1 MKKIVLFASAVVC
14 GVLSA
19 VVPQIG
25 NVTLSQ
31 DRGRRVTVTYD
42 LSGGLAAVQMD
53 VLTNGVSI
61 GRAHFHNA
69 QGDVDTYVAPGT
81 GKRIVWNPLVSWPG
95 MRADALAVRLTAR
108 AANVP
113 PDYLTVDLAG
123 AMRGAVRL
131 YASTNDL
138 PEGVG
143 SDLYRTSKLL
153 LRRIPAANQVFSCL
167 GKYPMSLSEDFWIGV
182 FETTQEQYRRIL
194 SAEPGTF
201 AEATAWPTRPVTG
214 GRAGSAPQLFHKTL
228 RGDLASATAV
238 PDAPAESSFFGILR
252 TKAGLAFDLPTEAQ
266 WEFACRAGSE
276 TLLPP
281 GVESPLD
288 IGRFAENGGLPTGW
302 TQADAYLCGD
312 TNGTARVGSYPANAY
327 GLYDM
332 LGNVW
337 EWCLDGFADDM
348 GLADTQTAQVDY
360 VNRAVPSSGDRVRRG
375 GCWRDIL
382 SGTYN
387 GYRSYWHG
395 GLDNAGFRCAGGGIT
410 GTTRQPSQT
419 VSADL
424 AALADGMAFVDAD
437 ITPLE
442 RRMGTA
448 ALSPAIVFRS
458 TPAAVVLI
466 IR

>member
-1 MKKIVLFASAVVC
+1 MRNFGDRLWIGAVLAAGALGAAPTVTVTSVTQDAV
-14 GVLSA
+14 
-19 VVPQIG
+19 
-25 NVTLSQ
+25 
-31 DRGRRVTVTYD
+31 RHRVTVNYELSEDAIVTAS
-42 LSGGLAAVQMD
+42 LASGGRTLAAPRVW
-53 VLTNGVSI
+53 
-61 GRAHFHNA
+61 
-69 QGDVDTYVAPGT
+69 GDVQAAVPG
-81 GKRIVWNPLVSWPG
+81 GARSFSWTP
-95 MRADALAVRLTAR
+95 ADADDCVGHAVTFTVSAWDP
-108 AANVP
+108 ADP
-113 PDYLTVDLAG
+113 PDYLVCDLDLGTRAH
-123 AMRGAVRL
+123 
-131 YASTNDL
+131 YATTNDL

-214 GRAGSAPQLFHKTL
+214 RRAGSAPQLFHKTL
-228 RGDLASATAV
+228 RGDLASATVV

-382 SGTYN
+382 SSTYN
-387 GYRSYWHG
+387 DYRSYWHG

-437 ITPLE
+437 VTPLE